1 MQFFNISLYSP
12 PSLPSFSSSFLF
24 RYVIS
29 LLMLVISILPFHYG
43 SFFSPLAFLHFNL
56 FINPKCYSHSNFV
69 CLTYIICF
77 NKSYQYIYSLSYLS
91 EFPLIYFLE
100 RWKLFCFISRYQNFL
115 LVNDKTFFISNFS
128 FYM

>member
-43 SFFSPLAFLHFNL
+43 SFFSPLAFLHFNF